1 MHHYI
6 TRYLDENGKD
16 IVESWLQINIFGLC
30 FCFSKRQKEIKDNHS
45 GK

>member
-30 FCFSKRQKEIKDNHS
+30 FSKRQKEIKDNHS